1 MPFPYGGGH
10 DNLFSTVFSSRI
22 VHLKVTCHFKVM
34 HRIRYVSLV
43 FVMLLGSCFQGAKA
57 TPEATSEKSDNSTPQ
72 RAEQEAVV
80 QYARM
85 QDPPAE
91 VRRNHGAFA
100 VPDQLRP
107 RVDFWKDVF
116 ARYDSKQVVVH
127 HREFP
132 QIVFGVIDLRAESES
147 MGPIEFSRHKDAV
160 EDRTVAAVKAE
171 LEPLARGEQ
180 PTTDFQR
187 KLVRIMESLPG
198 GSVKYRRALDED
210 LVRTQTGIRD
220 RYVEAIRRSRR
231 YLPMMEHIFVN
242 EYGLPKELTRLPFVE
257 SSFDYTAYSSVG
269 AAGIWQFMPRTARAH
284 SMKVGRYVDE
294 RRDPLKA
301 THAAAEYLR
310 SAYRSLGSWA
320 LAITSYN
327 HGVGGVRSKIRKAG
341 SDDIVALVEHPT
353 ERYFGFASS
362 NFFPEFLAA
371 VEIYDNWQRYFP
383 EVNEE
388 PPLRLISVH
397 LPAPASP
404 QYVASQLDIPLE
416 DLREANYALLDPIW
430 RGAAKIPAGYTLRIP
445 AHYND
450 RIERLHRGHRGAG
463 DGEVIPVLY
472 TPSARQSAP
481 KSAAA
486 RRLEPPVKRSYVVKR
501 GDTLSSVAKKTGAS
515 VENLKRANRLK
526 GSSVIAGQRLVV
538 P

>member
-1 MPFPYGGGH
+1 
-10 DNLFSTVFSSRI
+10 
-22 VHLKVTCHFKVM
+22 M
-34 HRIRYVSLV
+34 HRFRYISLV
-43 FVMLLGSCFQGAKA
+43 FVMLLGSCFHGAKA
-57 TPEATSEKSDNSTPQ
+57 TPDAAAEKTENPTPE
-72 RAEQEAVV
+72 RVEEEAVV

-85 QDPPAE
+85 QTPPAE
-91 VRRNHGAFA
+91 ARRSHGAFA
-100 VPDQLRP
+100 VPEELRP
-107 RVDFWKDVF
+107 RVDFWKDIF

-132 QIVFGVIDLRAESES
+132 QIVFGVIDLRAESEA
-147 MGPIEFSRHKDAV
+147 MGPIEFARHKDAV

-171 LEPLARGEQ
+171 LEPLARGADASTE
-180 PTTDFQR
+180 FQR
-187 KLVRIMESLPG
+187 KIVRIMQAVPG
-198 GSVKYRRALDED
+198 GAAKYRRALDED

-242 EYGLPKELTRLPFVE
+242 EFGLPKELTRLPFVE

-301 THAAAEYLR
+301 TRAAAEYLR
-310 SAYRSLGSWA
+310 SAQRSLGSWS

-341 SDDIVALVEHPT
+341 SDDIVTLIEHPT

-371 VEIYDNWQRYFP
+371 VEIYDNWRQYFP

-404 QYVASQLDIPLE
+404 QYVVSQLDIPLD
-416 DLREANYALLDPIW
+416 DLKEANYALLDPIW
-430 RGAAKIPAGYTLRIP
+430 RGSAKIPAGYTLRIP

-450 RIERLHRGHRGAG
+450 RIDRLQKGVHGAG

-472 TPSARQSAP
+472 TPSARQGSS
-481 KSAAA
+481 KSAAV
-486 RRLEPPVKRSYVVKR
+486 RRTEPATKRSYVVKR
-501 GDTLSSVAKKTGAS
+501 GDTLSVVAKKTGSS
-515 VENLKRANRLK
+515 VESLKRANRLK
-526 GSSVIAGQRLVV
+526 GSSVMVGQRLIV